1 MSETDR
7 RSIIVAAGVSL
18 AAGALAPGAAAQ
30 QTAAAEPIWS
40 AEYWAQ
46 KGAVKLN
53 LWRKRAGAPKPGEA
67 PRPVLVLV
75 HGSSNSSRS
84 SLGLTVP
91 GRGQDSFMGVVA
103 PRGFAGRATDH

>member
-75 HGSSNSSRS
+75 HGSSNSSRPS
-84 SLGLTVP
+84 FDLPVP
-91 GRGQDSFMGVVA
+91 GRVDNSF
-103 PRGFAGRATDH
+103 FAVFPPWAFDP